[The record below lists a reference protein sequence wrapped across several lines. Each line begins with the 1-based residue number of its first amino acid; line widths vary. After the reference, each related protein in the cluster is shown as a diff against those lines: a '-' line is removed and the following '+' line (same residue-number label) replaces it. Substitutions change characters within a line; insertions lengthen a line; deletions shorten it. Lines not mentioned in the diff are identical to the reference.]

1 MNEAER
7 DALRFSSLEG
17 LRPLVGSGIEN
28 EGSVRRALWDRVAHF
43 VSRRRLSRGFGY
55 TLFRLYRASLIAPT
69 RYYLK
74 GNIRRGGPERL
85 AHMCYFRARG
95 I

>member
-28 EGSVRRALWDRVAHF
+28 EGLVRRALWDRVAHF
-43 VSRRRLSRGFGY
+43 VSPRRLSHRRGVCD
-55 TLFRLYRASLIAPT
+55 LFFIHLSIH
-69 RYYLK
+69 YLK